1 MTSPAPTTAPTTE
14 AAPTD
19 ARQRSVDVLI
29 IGAGL
34 SGIGAAARLT
44 RDRPGT
50 TLAVLEMRDGIGG
63 TWDLF
68 RFPGVRSDTDMF
80 TFSYPFRPWHG
91 ETSMGSGEDIR
102 RYITET
108 ATEFGIDRHIHFRT
122 KVSAADWSSEQQ
134 RWTVRAETDGS
145 PVTWTARFLFVCA
158 GYYDYDR
165 GYQPDFP
172 GLADFRGT
180 FIHPQFWPEDLD
192 YTAKRV
198 LVIGSGATAVTLI
211 PALTENALHVTML
224 QRSPTY
230 VMALPGVDVVADVL
244 RRFLPAGLAHRLLRV
259 KNVLKF
265 QVIYSVSRR
274 APALARK
281 IIRGV
286 AVGRLQDEAYV
297 DEHFRPLYN
306 PWEQRLTL
314 APDGDFY
321 DVIAQ
326 KKASVVTGKL
336 DRFVAEG
343 VRLADGTTVE
353 ADIIV
358 SATGLSMR
366 ALGGMA
372 LSIDGRHVDVGSAVT
387 YRAAMISGVP
397 NLAFVFGYT
406 NSSWTLRSD
415 LSARLVVRLL
425 RYMDKFGYDA
435 ATPEPDE
442 DETDLR
448 PFIDDLSSG
457 YIQRGIAQFPRQGRR
472 KPWQVR
478 QNYLLDLVEALP
490 GNVSRRMRFTRR
502 SRSAVPTPT
511 TVGAPHQAA

>member
-1 MTSPAPTTAPTTE
+1 MTSPAPSAAHPD

-19 ARQRSVDVLI
+19 ARRRSVDVLI
-29 IGAGL
+29 VGAGL

-50 TLAVLEMRDGIGG
+50 SFAVLEMRDGIGG

-91 ETSMGSGEDIR
+91 ETSMGSGDDIR
-102 RYITET
+102 RYISET
-108 ATEFGIDRHIHFRT
+108 ATEFGIDPHIHFRT

-134 RWTVRAETDGS
+134 RWTVQAETDGS

-211 PALTENALHVTML
+211 PALTDHALHVTML

-244 RRFLPAGLAHRLLRV
+244 RRVLPSGLAHRLLRV
-259 KNVLKF
+259 KNVLMF
-265 QVIYSVSRR
+265 QVMYSVSRR
-274 APALARK
+274 APSLARK

-321 DVIAQ
+321 EAIAQ

-336 DRFVAEG
+336 DRFVPEG

-372 LSIDGRHVDVGSAVT
+372 LSIDGAHVDVGAAVT

-415 LSARLVVRLL
+415 LSARFVVRLL

-442 DETDLR
+442 EDTDLR

-457 YIQRGIAQFPRQGRR
+457 YIQRGIAQFPQQGRR

-490 GNVSRRMRFTRR
+490 GNMTRQMRFTRR
-502 SRSAVPTPT
+502 TRAAAPAATP
-511 TVGAPHQAA
+511 VGAPHQAA

>member
-326 KKASVVTGKL
+326 KKASVITGTL
-336 DRFVAEG
+336 DRFVGEG
-343 VRLADGTTVE
+343 VRLADGTIVE

-415 LSARLVVRLL
+415 LSARFVVRLL

-442 DETDLR
+442 DETDL
-448 PFIDDLSSG
+448 
-457 YIQRGIAQFPRQGRR
+457 
-472 KPWQVR
+472 
-478 QNYLLDLVEALP
+478 
-490 GNVSRRMRFTRR
+490 
-502 SRSAVPTPT
+502 
-511 TVGAPHQAA
+511 